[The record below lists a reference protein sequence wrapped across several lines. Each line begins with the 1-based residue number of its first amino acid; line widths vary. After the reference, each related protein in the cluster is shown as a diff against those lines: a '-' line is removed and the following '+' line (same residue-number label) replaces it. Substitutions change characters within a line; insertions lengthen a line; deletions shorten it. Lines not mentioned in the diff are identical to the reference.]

1 MPDTPAFAAAFDLD
15 GTLIDNNAYHILA
28 WQEFYRRRNRVLDIE
43 DYKTNFNG
51 RTMPDVIRHVFQQ
64 ADMRKE
70 DIDRYT
76 DEKESLYRELY
87 APHIQPVNGLLRLLE
102 ELYQKNIPM
111 VIATSGIQVNIEF
124 MFSHLPIRKY
134 FTKVI
139 KGNDIT
145 YGKPHPEIY
154 QLAAR
159 ELGLPPE
166 RCIAFEDATVG
177 ILSAKGAGMKVVALT
192 TTHSPGELSGA
203 DLIVKDF
210 KGIAIASLQNLL

>member
-1 MPDTPAFAAAFDLD
+1 MPPFAVAFDLD
-15 GTLIDNNAYHILA
+15 GTLIDNNKYHILA

-64 ADMRKE
+64 KDMPAE

-76 DEKESLYRELY
+76 DEKESLYRDLY
-87 APHIQPVNGLLRLLE
+87 GPYIEPVKGLLTLLE
-102 ELYQKNIPM
+102 ELHQNDIRM
-111 VIATSGIQVNIEF
+111 VIATSGIHVNIEF

-145 YGKPHPEIY
+145 HGKPHPEIY

-192 TTHSPGELSGA
+192 TTHTVKELEGA
-203 DLIVKDF
+203 DWIVKDF
-210 KGIAIASLQNLL
+210 EGINIERLKKYAF